1 MFFCNVGFF
10 LLQSTA
16 CCEVLW
22 PRIPRCY
29 KKRKSF
35 HGQLFYISFILQLFI
50 SDTYFIPLNLGSA
63 KQYTDNVPC
72 AEQLELPLR
81 SWLRWKWGSWSYN
94 IKCSY
99 YKHPI
104 NPSIIPISFATRKE
118 ISFKS
123 LLFWVYI
130 MSDYRHATFKSTIQ
144 HAYMLCT
151 LRLRALQSS
160 INERTHCSLCL
171 NSLWQ
176 IHSLCQLEL
185 VYVKKTFTCK
195 DLQPTR
201 GM

>member
-1 MFFCNVGFF
+1 MLFFCNVGFF

-16 CCEVLW
+16 CCEALW

-81 SWLRWKWGSWSYN
+81 SWLVEA
-94 IKCSY
+94 Y

-104 NPSIIPISFATRKE
+104 NPSIIPISFATQKE

-123 LLFWVYI
+123 LLFWVNI
-130 MSDYRHATFKSTIQ
+130 MSHCRHATFKSTIQ
-144 HAYMLCT
+144 HAYVLCT

-160 INERTHCSLCL
+160 LNERTHCSLCL

-176 IHSLCQLEL
+176 IHSSLSAR
-185 VYVKKTFTCK
+185 VSV
-195 DLQPTR
+195 R
-201 GM
+201 